1 MTPTDSA
8 SSLFRTQYEFAAR
21 IRDPENAAAPADVEA
36 RRMEVYQK
44 LFYNNIQGFIRDGF
58 PVLRRIS
65 DDDVW
70 HARVRDFFV
79 RHRCRSPYF
88 VEISKEF
95 VDFLAEERVDHP
107 DDPPFILELA
117 HYEWVEL
124 ALRIAEDDEE
134 RDPFDRNADL
144 LDGIPIVSAVAWP
157 LSYRFPVHRIKP
169 EFQPAE
175 APEEPTFLAVYRDRE
190 DKVRFLEIN
199 AVTYRLLELLRESD
213 DADPSNADMR
223 HPLTGRQALLQV
235 AGELNDTDPDEIVR
249 SGEAI
254 LNQLRSREI
263 IIGAA
268 LR

>member
-1 MTPTDSA
+1 LSDSA

-21 IRDPENAAAPADVEA
+21 IRDPDNAAAPSDVEQ
-36 RRMEVYQK
+36 RRMEVYEK

-70 HARVRDFFV
+70 HARIRDFFV

-95 VDFLAEERVDHP
+95 VDFLAEERLDHP

-134 RDPFDRNADL
+134 RGPFNRNGDL
-144 LDGIPIVSAVAWP
+144 LVGNPIVSAVAWP
-157 LSYRFPVHRIKP
+157 LSYRYPVHRISP
-169 EFQPAE
+169 NYQ
-175 APEEPTFLAVYRDRE
+175 PEEVPEKPTFLVVYRDR
-190 DKVRFLEIN
+190 DDNVKFLEIN
-199 AVTYRLLELLRESD
+199 AVTYRLLELLRGSD
-213 DADPSNADMR
+213 NTHLAEADSGQ
-223 HPLTGRQALLQV
+223 PLTGRQALQQV
-235 AGELNDTDPDEIVR
+235 AGELNDADSDEIVR

-254 LNQLRSREI
+254 LNQMRRREI

-268 LR
+268 LQPK